1 MIKHS
6 GFGFYKNDS
15 DILDWKQIDG
25 GDPEIQNAELIQ
37 HPSWSVSVKERRSSR
52 GRYRESFIVLIVE
65 AIRPKHSKSTN
76 LCATPWM
83 CALAHSIARQAGLLC
98 K

>member
-37 HPSWSVSVKERRSSR
+37 HHSWSVSVKERKL
-52 GRYRESFIVLIVE
+52 GRL
-65 AIRPKHSKSTN
+65 
-76 LCATPWM
+76 
-83 CALAHSIARQAGLLC
+83 
-98 K
+98 